1 MIDCSRHFFS
11 VEVLKKHL
19 KMMAFYKMNRFH
31 WHLTDDQ
38 GWRLEIKKYPALT
51 EVGSRREGTQVGKK
65 RNTCDGI
72 PYGGFYTQEQVRDIV
87 QYADSLCISI
97 VPEIDFPGH
106 FLAALASYPELGCSG
121 SAPYKVGTGWGIS
134 RQVMNPGKESAVRFI
149 EDVLAEVS
157 ELFPGEYIHI
167 GGDECPRDE
176 WKTDPDCQARIETLG
191 LASQP
196 GRTAEDGL
204 QSYLTDRICRFL
216 KARGKR
222 AIGWE
227 EAMSSAAG
235 QDLTIMAWKGMRKG
249 IEAARSGM
257 DVIMTPNNHCY
268 FNYYQLSDRSA
279 QEAGC
284 AKVVPF
290 SSVYGFDPL
299 SGLGSEEIP
308 YVKGVQANLWSEYIP
323 TERILDYLLFPRL
336 FALCELQWS
345 QSGTRSCTRLESAAG
360 FHRAAVLAPGGFHYC
375 DKTE

>member
-1 MIDCSRHFFS
+1 MSKRLILTLALLMCFFFRVSGSGIENKLPYPERVELKCGSFAYPGCQVGFGREVVEITGPGFIRDFSDLLSQAGRRKCKARPFRDVRRGIAFVVDETIRPEGYVLDISPREVRIEASSRAGFFYAVQTISQLLLPSCEGAPAPRTLPCCRIEDGPRFGYRGLMIDCSRHFFS

-157 ELFPGEYIHI
+157 ELFPGE
-167 GGDECPRDE
+167 
-176 WKTDPDCQARIETLG
+176 
-191 LASQP
+191 
-196 GRTAEDGL
+196 
-204 QSYLTDRICRFL
+204 
-216 KARGKR
+216 
-222 AIGWE
+222 
-227 EAMSSAAG
+227 
-235 QDLTIMAWKGMRKG
+235 
-249 IEAARSGM
+249 
-257 DVIMTPNNHCY
+257 
-268 FNYYQLSDRSA
+268 
-279 QEAGC
+279 
-284 AKVVPF
+284 
-290 SSVYGFDPL
+290 
-299 SGLGSEEIP
+299 
-308 YVKGVQANLWSEYIP
+308 
-323 TERILDYLLFPRL
+323 
-336 FALCELQWS
+336 
-345 QSGTRSCTRLESAAG
+345 
-360 FHRAAVLAPGGFHYC
+360 
-375 DKTE
+375 